1 MDELHQLITTFSETE
16 QKEFRQFIQ
25 RNRRKNERKDLDL
38 FNLLSENRQS
48 KPKNTHDQIY
58 DNTADRNAYH
68 SLRKRLVKHLHDFI
82 YVKQTENDDSLRSEI
97 AKNLALVNVLFA
109 HQLVPLAWKYLKRAE
124 QLAESGELNHQLVL
138 IYDLQITNYNPEH
151 VNRSIDKLVS
161 RRLKASQ
168 FAEEEERLR
177 IIGSLVKQELEKVK
191 LEGKDIDLQKIID
204 RLFVR
209 FDMDDSIFN
218 RPRLL
223 YDFVFL
229 TRNVVLAKKTFYS
242 FENFLLSSYKRVQKS
257 GFFENKNDEHLN
269 MLYIVCHTLYRNR
282 KFDLAIEY
290 LDIMNKKLAEVSKG
304 LFNRFNSRYLLLLAA
319 CKNFNRNLKESISIL
334 EKLLEEGIK
343 SNQDT
348 LNTKLNLSMYYFQLK
363 DFKKAHRTIINLGH
377 TDKWCEKIMGVEWV
391 FKKNI
396 IEVFFLYELE
406 KTDIAFDRIVSIERT
421 YKDLFK
427 TKKYQRVSVFLKLI
441 KQIIDQPTDVHS
453 KEFFEKVENSFEW
466 VDIEQEDLQA
476 VSYYAWL
483 KSKMQKRE
491 FYDVLLELLG

>member
-25 RNRRKNERKDLDL
+25 SNRRKNERKDLDL
-38 FNLLSENRQS
+38 FNLLSENNLS
-48 KPKNTHDQIY
+48 KSKNAYDQIY
-58 DNTADRNAYH
+58 DSTSDRNAYH

-138 IYDLQITNYNPEH
+138 IYDLQITNYNPEN

-242 FENFLLSSYKRVQKS
+242 FENFLLRSYKRVQKS

-290 LDIMNKKLAEVSKG
+290 LDIMNKKLAEVNKG

-319 CKNFNRNLKESISIL
+319 CNNFNRNLKESISIL

-348 LNTKLNLSMYYFQLK
+348 LN
-363 DFKKAHRTIINLGH
+363 AR
-377 TDKWCEKIMGVEWV
+377 
-391 FKKNI
+391 
-396 IEVFFLYELE
+396 
-406 KTDIAFDRIVSIERT
+406 
-421 YKDLFK
+421 
-427 TKKYQRVSVFLKLI
+427 
-441 KQIIDQPTDVHS
+441 
-453 KEFFEKVENSFEW
+453 
-466 VDIEQEDLQA
+466 
-476 VSYYAWL
+476 
-483 KSKMQKRE
+483 
-491 FYDVLLELLG
+491 